1 VSELESERWI
11 GESGLTATNVI
22 GPQHLGPT
30 VGSGGLRWRARRSAS
45 TDFPNTSLAHSAQT
59 TLSTTPQPLP
69 RDFSCA
75 ERVRETRTGAH
86 HQPAYASMRKRETPE
101 PASCQSQQIFFSCCC
116 LDELAVRGCLLR
128 LNMAYHSRRTA
139 RTRRSSPVNR
149 WFYCFVPSTRKNR
162 PVEVSVGRWQDAA
175 LPRVSMSPPHARA
188 AKPWKGSSLVRQS
201 RGYRPEHRKSGES
214 SHFPGTQAY
223 WTVRQLLAGRANV
236 FCESR
241 L

>member
-1 VSELESERWI
+1 MSSARSTAPWPCCWLWWFALACATQRINRLSKH
-11 GESGLTATNVI
+11 LTRS
-22 GPQHLGPT
+22 LGP
-30 VGSGGLRWRARRSAS
+30 
-45 TDFPNTSLAHSAQT
+45 NYSLDD
-59 TLSTTPQPLP
+59 STTASAGLQLCRASARDAHRRPPSAGIRQHEETGNSRACKLP
-69 RDFSCA
+69 ISA
-75 ERVRETRTGAH
+75 G
-86 HQPAYASMRKRETPE
+86 
-101 PASCQSQQIFFSCCC
+101 FFFCCC

-162 PVEVSVGRWQDAA
+162 PVEVSVGRWLDAA

-223 WTVRQLLAGRANV
+223 WTVRQLLTGRANV

>member
-1 VSELESERWI
+1 
-11 GESGLTATNVI
+11 
-22 GPQHLGPT
+22 
-30 VGSGGLRWRARRSAS
+30 LRWRARRSAS
-45 TDFPNTSLAHSAQT
+45 TDFPNTSLAQT
-59 TLSTTPQPLP
+59 SFSTTPHPLP

-101 PASCQSQQIFFSCCC
+101 PASCQSQQVSFFCCC

-162 PVEVSVGRWQDAA
+162 PVEVSVGRWLDAA

-223 WTVRQLLAGRANV
+223 WTVRQLLTGRANV